1 MYLRVQPGTSFAS
14 DTYQSLGVDNKF
26 DINDLMSNLKIKI
39 IDYKPKEG
47 LLVFD
52 LIGVDA
58 PVANAFR
65 RILLSEIPTMA
76 IEHVWIHNNTS
87 IIQDEVLAHRLGL
100 IPIKVDPRKFEFK
113 KRTPI
118 MCRVSYCVCV
128 CVCVCLWC
136 RILAVTCRWLN
147 FHCYG
152 HSSRRGGDGR
162 DHARIQVEG
171 ALHSVEQHK
180 PSEPGGGLRQL

>member
-1 MYLRVQPGTSFAS
+1 MADVLLHASLLVYLRVQPGTSFAS

-76 IEHVWIHNNTS
+76 IEHVWVHNNTS

-128 CVCVCLWC
+128 CVCC
-136 RILAVTCRWLN
+136 
-147 FHCYG
+147 
-152 HSSRRGGDGR
+152 
-162 DHARIQVEG
+162 VEF
-171 ALHSVEQHK
+171 SQ
-180 PSEPGGGLRQL
+180 